1 MTHGDVQHPSSVIRP
16 VNTQVL
22 TKSGDNHRFAT
33 MPAKSTWLQI
43 RVTPAEKSSIRAAAE
58 AAGMDLSAYVLAKSL
73 PSKPPEFDSLIAWML
88 ASPDS
93 HVPFAEC
100 VDYLQTLPAA
110 RGVELARKP
119 QRFDELPLHRQ
130 NLVCAWV
137 EHRAALWGVRSP
149 AWVLGVPA
157 LDRPYFG
164 TELINLRPWLF
175 LVSPTVYRRRNIFVE
190 RGLGW
195 RLAPISPP
203 ALPDEAEALERAF
216 APSAAAEPP
225 PRRRVAEDSPRYGD
239 PSTLSRDQ
247 IIRLIG
253 DLDGELARAG
263 VKAELLM
270 VGGAVMTIVFQARE
284 QTKDV
289 DAVFEPEQPVRDAV
303 RRIAEREGL
312 PEDWLNDAARG
323 FLAPAGQFDPYFDGE
338 GLRVFVA
345 SAEYVLAM
353 KILAMRPEGV
363 APDQADIR
371 FLCRYLGITNASA
384 AMDIVEKYYPERR
397 LTPRIRFGLEEL
409 LQADE

>member
-1 MTHGDVQHPSSVIRP
+1 
-16 VNTQVL
+16 
-22 TKSGDNHRFAT
+22 
-33 MPAKSTWLQI
+33 MPPKSTWLQI
-43 RVTPAEKSSIRAAAE
+43 RLSPEDKSRLKTAAE
-58 AAGMDLSAYVLAKSL
+58 HAGQDLSTYVLTKALPQHESEFAKH
-73 PSKPPEFDSLIAWML
+73 IAWML
-88 ASPDS
+88 ETPDS

-110 RGVELARKP
+110 RGAELAQKP
-119 QRFDELPLHRQ
+119 QRLDELPVHTQ

-149 AWVLGVPA
+149 AWVLDVPA

-164 TELINLRPWLF
+164 SDLINLRPWLF
-175 LVSPTVYRRRNIFVE
+175 LVSPTVYRRRNVFVE

-203 ALPDEAEALERAF
+203 ALPEEASALARAF
-216 APSAAAEPP
+216 APPEPTERP
-225 PRRRVAEDSPRYGD
+225 LRRRVAEDSPRYGD
-239 PSTLSRDQ
+239 APKLQREQ
-247 IIRLIG
+247 ILRLL
-253 DLDGELARAG
+253 DVLDGELARAG
-263 VKAELLM
+263 VKADLLM

-284 QTKDV
+284 QTKDI
-289 DAVFEPEQPVRDAV
+289 DAVFEPALPVRDAV
-303 RRIAEREGL
+303 RRIAHREGL
-312 PEDWLNDAARG
+312 PEDWLNDAVRG
-323 FLAPAGQFDPYFDGE
+323 FVTPAGQFDPYFDGE

-371 FLCRYLGITNASA
+371 FLCRYLGVSSAAA
-384 AMDIVEKYYPERR
+384 AMDIVEKYYPEKR

-409 LQADE
+409 FEGGE